1 MSHRRYADAVL
12 DVHLRESRQRA
23 QFRRGWRNKNHDGA
37 NRRRKKEFT
46 MVQKLTLFFTQVSKN
61 ESFRKGI
68 AAAGAGAVIAVISTL
83 VWGES

>member
-1 MSHRRYADAVL
+1 VERSDYRL
-12 DVHLRESRQRA
+12 
-23 QFRRGWRNKNHDGA
+23 QFYNARWNKNHERR
-37 NRRRKKEFT
+37 NRRRNKEFT
-46 MVQKLTLFFTQVSKN
+46 VVQKLTHFFTQVSKN